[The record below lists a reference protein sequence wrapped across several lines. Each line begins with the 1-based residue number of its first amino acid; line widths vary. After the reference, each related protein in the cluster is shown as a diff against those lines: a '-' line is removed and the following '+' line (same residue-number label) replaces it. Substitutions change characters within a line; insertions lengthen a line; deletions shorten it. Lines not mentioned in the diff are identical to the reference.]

1 MCLIEFIHFYQLT
14 FNLICNISQN
24 INSNKYSTNC
34 TSNWSLKISLNSLP
48 NSVYSLSPN
57 LRNIIKSL
65 LIHQSISNSNCGFRS
80 FHVNHFF
87 VINCFTNI
95 ICKFIRSLYKLIN
108 ALSIE
113 LLSDFSE
120 HSFPIL
126 IEPFFNSFTSLIEK
140 IADILKEI

>member
-1 MCLIEFIHFYQLT
+1 MCLIEFLNFSQLIS
-14 FNLICNISQN
+14 NEICIFSQN
-24 INSNKYSTNC
+24 INSISYSANC
-34 TSNWSLKISLNSLP
+34 TSNCSLSISLNSLP

-57 LRNIIKSL
+57 LYNVIKSL

-87 VINCFTNI
+87 VINCFFNI

-113 LLSDFSE
+113 LLSDFSK